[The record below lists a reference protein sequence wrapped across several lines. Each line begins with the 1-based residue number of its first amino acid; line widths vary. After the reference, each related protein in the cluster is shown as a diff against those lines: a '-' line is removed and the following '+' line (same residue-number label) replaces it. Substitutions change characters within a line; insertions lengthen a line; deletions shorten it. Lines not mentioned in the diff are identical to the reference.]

1 MDSNVNFKYLYADL
15 ESYIDG
21 ETSRHGAELRL
32 QDGGSAYDI
41 LKVHTRDWPTIRG
54 YMADALHSI
63 ETSMGEDAVM
73 ASVVEDSDESHTPIG
88 VMFRFTVPD
97 ADMNTVPQAK
107 HELARYVTLS
117 STGRWLERKGF
128 VNDSKPLFQAASESL
143 SRGISILRTRRRPAR
158 NDL

>member
-21 ETSRHGAELRL
+21 ETSRHGAELTL
-32 QDGGSAYDI
+32 QDGGSAYDV

-107 HELARYVTLS
+107 HELARFVTLS
-117 STGRWLERKGF
+117 ATGKWLERKGF
-128 VNDSKPLFQAASESL
+128 ADNARPLFDAATDSL
-143 SRGISILRTRRRPAR
+143 TRGVNILRTRKRPTR
-158 NDL
+158 TDL